1 MANPQTE
8 HGHTRIA
15 NEILEHCMKLSL
27 NGTQFRLIMLIWRY
41 TYGFRRKE
49 HEFSINFMAEHIE
62 GARKQVDRE
71 LQTLIDRNIIT
82 LSGYGKRGARVL
94 SFNKNYDTWDQPAQT
109 PPPKVEEKEKTK
121 PKSNKKP
128 KYSEDNMYYKMA
140 VHFHKLVSQVAKEV
154 NLEHLIK
161 KANLQSWAD
170 DFRKLWEVDKVQ
182 DKKQILTL
190 MEWVTQHDFWKKNVL
205 SAKKFRQKYLELAI
219 AMQSEQSKT
228 PKQSPRQ
235 QASNKEIEFQKYV
248 AAGGDPDE
256 FDWGE

>member
-1 MANPQTE
+1 
-8 HGHTRIA
+8 
-15 NEILEHCMKLSL
+15 MKLSL

-49 HEFSINFMAEHIE
+49 HEFSINFMADGI
-62 GARKQVDRE
+62 GGSRKQVDRE
-71 LQTLIDRNIIT
+71 IQILIEQNIIKFN
-82 LSGYGKRGARVL
+82 GYGKRGARIL
-94 SFNKNYDTWDQPAQT
+94 AFNKNYDEWGKEQT
-109 PPPKVEEKEKTK
+109 APSAPPPKTEVK

-128 KYSEDNMYYKMA
+128 KYSDDNMYYKMA
-140 VHFHKLVSQVAKEV
+140 VHFHKLVSGVAKEV
-154 NLEHLIK
+154 SLEHLIK

-182 DKKQILTL
+182 DKKQILAV
-190 MEWVTQHDFWKKNVL
+190 MKWVTSHDFWRKNVL